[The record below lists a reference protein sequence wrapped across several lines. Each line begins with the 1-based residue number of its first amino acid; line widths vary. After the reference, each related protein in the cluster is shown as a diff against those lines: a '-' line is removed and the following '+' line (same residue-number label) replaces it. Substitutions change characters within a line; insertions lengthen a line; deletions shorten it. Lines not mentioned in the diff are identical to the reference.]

1 MEHLLIFASIITG
14 CVSISAFV
22 SLAGIS
28 VGIGSFAVGLKICAM
43 TAGIENYKS
52 SSKKRRENYDRIV
65 LWTKT
70 KLNTIEVLISRAL
83 ID

>member
-65 LWTKT
+65 SWTKT